1 MGGQNRIYG
10 GFGKLRAM
18 CSDKTSFY
26 MTAARGLAASTR
38 LYKVDSIVHVEDEDD
53 IWFWRQILGRY
64 RPGRYKFM
72 PGSMN
77 EKGQHTTGCSQCLK
91 YKDFLSQRF
100 FICIDSDLRYM
111 LDEEISAQKGILQTY
126 TYSWENHC
134 CFAEKLQQTF
144 ADKTG
149 RGNDFDFSVFLRRY
163 SEIVYCPFLLMLH
176 QERTGQSDFDR
187 TKFKELITLQYRQGD
202 EQDNGTPILERL
214 GSVLETTIAPIL
226 VDSDFDFAAE
236 VIRYAAKGVVESN
249 VYLYFRGHCL
259 YNLIVSIGNRLCDG
273 RSVNFEQEILRT
285 TLAFER
291 YDAISKIR
299 ADVGILNSI
308 RYIC

>member
-1 MGGQNRIYG
+1 MGGQDCVYG

-53 IWFWRQILGRY
+53 IWFWRQILGKY

-111 LDEEISAQKGILQTY
+111 LDEDISAQKGILQTY

-149 RGNDFDFSVFLRRY
+149 RGNDFDFSIFLRRY
-163 SEIVYCPFLLMLH
+163 SEILYRPFLLMLY
-176 QERTGQSDFDR
+176 QERNGLTIFDR
-187 TKFKELITLQYRQGD
+187 IKFKELIAIQYRHGD
-202 EQDNGTPILERL
+202 EQDNGASLLGRIVGRLEPIQ
-214 GSVLETTIAPIL
+214 TIL
-226 VDSDFDFAAE
+226 TDRDFDFTSEAA
-236 VIRYAAKGVVESN
+236 RYAAKGIYESN
-249 VYLYFRGHCL
+249 TYLYVRGHCL
-259 YNLIVSIGNRLCDG
+259 YNMIMSIGDRLCAG
-273 RSVNFEQEILRT
+273 LSVDFEQDILRT
-285 TLAFER
+285 ALAFEA

-299 ADVGILNSI
+299 ADIGTLNSI
-308 RYIC
+308 RYNC